1 MMAQTTGMGLV
12 NGEDT
17 RANAEARRGRRGLS
31 SAFWMTATFRTVMG
45 SLRMK
50 TFLKVVLLVIVA
62 LVALKLLPMIFA
74 FGCLLAAA
82 IVAVLA
88 LGGSAIATLF
98 GAMIALA
105 VVLAPIWV
113 PVLAL
118 VGLIA
123 LIKRGTRNSR
133 VAAV

>member
-1 MMAQTTGMGLV
+1 M
-12 NGEDT
+12 
-17 RANAEARRGRRGLS
+17 S
-31 SAFWMTATFRTVMG
+31 CAFWWTATFHALMG
-45 SLRMK
+45 SSCMK
-50 TFLKVVLLVIVA
+50 TFLKVVLLLIVA
-62 LVALKLLPMIFA
+62 LIALKLLPMIFA

-88 LGGSAIATLF
+88 FGGSAIATLF

-113 PVLAL
+113 PVLGL